1 MALKDLKKE
10 MEEKSEMERAKCRWI
25 ISEVIQ
31 SWISNQDE
39 FTLFAVFFLDCPV
52 NWNSLMGSISDD
64 IMERLVTAF
73 PTKGKLVIHPEWDIW
88 DRGKKPHKEVV
99 KVSVDVDADDFP
111 TLMLDIFTKRWQT
124 MDLLSMM
131 RELKRTLGERHLD
144 RRDLYWR
151 HVYRDIPTIQVQ
163 ENLSCLLRF
172 VMHEEPTNE

>member
-1 MALKDLKKE
+1 MRSFQNL
-10 MEEKSEMERAKCRWI
+10 S
-25 ISEVIQ
+25 S
-31 SWISNQDE
+31 DE
-39 FTLFAVFFLDCPV
+39 FTLFAVFLFLDHPV
-52 NWNSLMGSISDD
+52 NRNSPMRSISDD

-73 PTKGKLVIHPEWDIW
+73 PTKGKLVIHPEWDIR

-99 KVSVDVDADDFP
+99 EVSVDFKGDDFP

-131 RELKRTLGERHLD
+131 RELKRTLAERQLE
-144 RRDLYWR
+144 RRQ
-151 HVYRDIPTIQVQ
+151 VYRGFLTVTNRPLPVSSIQVQ